1 MTEWWKPFFNRS
13 RRDPNMKKNQTN
25 PESNA
30 VAAEPEK
37 DAAKATKKKAEA
49 ATAPSTVPTKTEAVA
64 SEPAVKATA
73 KAKTKAITKS
83 PDQPVSASTVTESP
97 KKKPAKP
104 KAATKAP
111 VANAA
116 SSAQAKD
123 IAMQDRVGLTA
134 GTIWH
139 YLADNGPAPVDKLI
153 KSLSEESTI
162 IQRGIGWL
170 AQENKI
176 SLALVDGKET
186 IALTE

>member
-13 RRDPNMKKNQTN
+13 RRDPNMKKNETK

-30 VAAEPEK
+30 VTTAPEK
-37 DAAKATKKKAEA
+37 DAVKTTKKKAEA
-49 ATAPSTVPTKTEAVA
+49 ATAPSTVQTKTEAVA

-73 KAKTKAITKS
+73 KTATKT
-83 PDQPVSASTVTESP
+83 PDQPVSASTVTETP

-111 VANAA
+111 VANTIP
-116 SSAQAKD
+116 SAQAKD
-123 IAMQDRVGLTA
+123 ISMQDRVGLTA
-134 GTIWH
+134 GAIWH
-139 YLADNGPAPVDKLI
+139 YLADNGPGPVDKLI
-153 KSLSEESTI
+153 KSVPEDSTI

-176 SLALVDGKET
+176 SLALVDGKEM

>member
-64 SEPAVKATA
+64 SEPAVKA
-73 KAKTKAITKS
+73 KAKTKAITKT
-83 PDQPVSASTVTESP
+83 PDQPVSASTVTETP

>member
-64 SEPAVKATA
+64 SEPAVKA

>member
-30 VAAEPEK
+30 VTAEPEI
-37 DAAKATKKKAEA
+37 DTTKATRKKAEVA
-49 ATAPSTVPTKTEAVA
+49 AAPSPVQTKAEAVA
-64 SEPAVKATA
+64 SVPAVKATA
-73 KAKTKAITKS
+73 KTTTKI
-83 PDQPVSASTVTESP
+83 PDQPVSASTVTETP

-111 VANAA
+111 VANAV

-123 IAMQDRVGLTA
+123 IAMHDRVGLTA

-139 YLADNGPAPVDKLI
+139 YLADNGPATVDNLI

-162 IQRGIGWL
+162 TQRGIGWL

-186 IALTE
+186 IALTD